1 MPRIHLSMPHMSGHE
16 MPFIQAAFAENW
28 VVPLGP
34 DVDAFEIDLQNYL
47 SHDDPS
53 REHIRVAALSAGTA
67 AIHLGLILAGVK
79 PGDEVICQDFTFAAS
94 ANPITYLGAK
104 PVFVD
109 SEPHTWN
116 MDPELLEQA
125 ISDRV
130 AVTGRR
136 PAAIVPVHLY
146 GMPAMMDRIMEI
158 ATRWEIPVVEDAAE
172 ALGST
177 YRGHACGTF
186 GHYGVLSF
194 NGNKMITT
202 SGGGALICPDDASR
216 RQAIFYATQA
226 RDPLP
231 YYHHTR
237 IGYNYRLS
245 NISAAIGRGQMMV
258 LRDHIVHRQGLA
270 ALYGNLL
277 TDIPGIAV
285 HTAPSLEFEPNYWLT
300 TITIDPEQTGGLTP
314 EQVRQHLASLGIET
328 RLLWRPMHM
337 QPVFADAPAYTNGV
351 SERLFATGLCL
362 PSGPSVSHDDA
373 REVIDS
379 ITSLIRR

>member
-1 MPRIHLSMPHMSGHE
+1 MSGHE

-116 MDPELLEQA
+116 MDPELLDRA
-125 ISDRV
+125 IADRV

-158 ATRWEIPVVEDAAE
+158 AGRWDIPVVEDAAE

-270 ALYGNLL
+270 AHYGNLL

-300 TITIDPEQTGGLTP
+300 TITIDPGQTGGLTP
-314 EQVRQHLASLGIET
+314 EQARQHLASLGIET

-351 SERLFATGLCL
+351 SEQLFATGLCL

-373 REVIDS
+373 REVIDA
-379 ITSLIRR
+379 IVSLIRR